1 VSGPE
6 FRALDDVVYGQVD
19 HVSPGVRRV
28 IAKNPSKFTYTGTG
42 TYIVGTGD
50 VVVID
55 PGPIMDSHRDA
66 LAAALAG
73 ETVRGILITHC
84 HSDHSPLAAWLAA
97 ETGAPT
103 FAVGPHR
110 VVDEPEGM
118 FDGEEE
124 LSVPDDETDDS
135 AADGDSASA
144 DDESEV
150 KMEESIDTAFTP
162 DVVVVDGEVALDGP
176 GLTMRAVTTPG
187 HTSNH
192 CCYSFDEER
201 TLFTG
206 DHVMGWSTTVV
217 SPPDG
222 DMRSYIDSLRKV
234 AARDDALLW
243 PTHGPCRDDA
253 ATYVQALV
261 DHRLARTSQI
271 VDLLRSSGPHTVP
284 EIVRVLYAAVHPKLH
299 RPAARSVMGH
309 LIELVDDGR
318 VHTVDGGPVRV
329 AAQFAV

>member
-6 FRALDDVVYGQVD
+6 FRTLDDVVYGRVD
-19 HVSPGVRRV
+19 DVSPGVRRV

-42 TYIVGTGD
+42 TYIVGRGD

-55 PGPIMDSHRDA
+55 PGPVIDSHRDA

-103 FAVGPHR
+103 FAVGPHL

-124 LSVPDDETDDS
+124 LSVPDEPAESSDD
-135 AADGDSASA
+135 AASSGDDAA
-144 DDESEV
+144 SEV
-150 KMEESIDTAFTP
+150 KMEESVDTGFAP
-162 DVVVVDGEVALDGP
+162 DVAVSDGEVALEGP

-192 CCYSFDEER
+192 CCFSFEEER

-253 ATYVQALV
+253 PTYVQALV
-261 DHRLARTSQI
+261 DHRLARTAQI
-271 VDLLRSSGPHTVP
+271 VDLLRASGPHTVP
-284 EIVRVLYAAVHPKLH
+284 EIVRVLYTAVHPKLH

>member
-6 FRALDDVVYGQVD
+6 FRTLDDVVYGRVD
-19 HVSPGVRRV
+19 DVSPGVRRV

-42 TYIVGTGD
+42 TYIVGRGD

-55 PGPIMDSHRDA
+55 PGPVIDSHRDA

-103 FAVGPHR
+103 FAVGPHL

-124 LSVPDDETDDS
+124 LSVPDEPAESSDD
-135 AADGDSASA
+135 A
-144 DDESEV
+144 ESEV
-150 KMEESIDTAFTP
+150 KMEESVDTGFAP
-162 DVVVVDGEVALDGP
+162 DVVVSDGEVALEGP

-192 CCYSFDEER
+192 CCFSFEEER

-253 ATYVQALV
+253 PTYVQALV
-261 DHRLARTSQI
+261 DHRLARTAQI
-271 VDLLRSSGPHTVP
+271 VDLLRASGPHTVP
-284 EIVRVLYAAVHPKLH
+284 EIVRVLYTAVHPKLH

>member
-1 VSGPE
+1 
-6 FRALDDVVYGQVD
+6 
-19 HVSPGVRRV
+19 VRRV

-42 TYIVGTGD
+42 TYIVGRGD

-55 PGPIMDSHRDA
+55 PGPVIDSHRDA

-103 FAVGPHR
+103 FAVGPHL

-124 LSVPDDETDDS
+124 LSVPDEPAESSDD
-135 AADGDSASA
+135 AASSGDDA
-144 DDESEV
+144 ESEV
-150 KMEESIDTAFTP
+150 KMEESVDTGFAP
-162 DVVVVDGEVALDGP
+162 DVVVSDGEVALEGP

-192 CCYSFDEER
+192 CCFSFEEER

-253 ATYVQALV
+253 PTYVQALV
-261 DHRLARTSQI
+261 DHRLARTAQI
-271 VDLLRSSGPHTVP
+271 VDLLRASGPHTVP
-284 EIVRVLYAAVHPKLH
+284 EIVRVLYTAVHPKLH